1 MLRVRACVICGDP
14 IPAGRRVDRRYC
26 RMSCRSVAY
35 RARKGAK
42 RPPAATSPGAPG
54 AGPPQTR
61 YGVIP
66 SEVLDILAKYFGQH
80 QDALSAERT
89 AAQRRATEAEPAN
102 PPAPQLEDLQRA
114 LDAQRQRASQLESLS
129 GSRNRDV
136 TEHQEKRAAAEAHAT
151 QLEQRLRE
159 SEQRR
164 QSAHIQATA
173 RSRELEETP
182 QQIHSLKARAAQNH
196 AAASQ
201 QLAALKA
208 ERDRL
213 QVESAL
219 HRERAERDEAD
230 PIYDTTSAQATQM
243 LRTLLETQ
251 AEPAAL
257 HAHMQHF
264 GVVLRGAARW
274 FARQFI
280 RALLDSERPVDV
292 SVWATTAAADLRRQS
307 QQCPASFPA
316 SMPEWTAANPELVVQ
331 LALCVAGSTSARILG
346 TMPAVFR
353 PAPRA
358 PAAPPHVFQD
368 AEEAAPAAPATVAPV
383 SHPVDSVPH
392 PPSTH
397 PRPAPVQRPMGTE
410 GVPAPGR
417 EKDPPVD

>member
-42 RPPAATSPGAPG
+42 RPPAATCPGAPS
-54 AGPPQTR
+54 AGPPQSR

-66 SEVLDILAKYFGQH
+66 SEVLDTLTKYFGQH
-80 QDALSAERT
+80 QDSLITESP
-89 AAQRRATEAEPAN
+89 AAQRRATEAEPTN
-102 PPAPQLEDLQRA
+102 LPTPQLEDLQRA
-114 LDAQRQRASQLESLS
+114 LNAQRQHASQLESLAA
-129 GSRNRDV
+129 SRNRDV
-136 TEHQEKRAAAEAHAT
+136 TEHQEKRAATEAHAT
-151 QLEQRLRE
+151 QLEQQLRE

-164 QSAHIQATA
+164 QSAQIQATA
-173 RSRELEETP
+173 RGRELEET
-182 QQIHSLKARAAQNH
+182 QKHFNSLKARAAQDH

-208 ERDRL
+208 ERDQL
-213 QVESAL
+213 QAESAL
-219 HRERAERDEAD
+219 YRQRTERDEAD
-230 PIYDTTSAQATQM
+230 PIYDKTSAQATQM

-251 AEPAAL
+251 AKPAVL

-264 GVVLRGAARW
+264 GVVLRRAARW

-307 QQCPASFPA
+307 QQDPVPFPA
-316 SMPEWTAANPELVVQ
+316 GMPEWTAANPELVVQ
-331 LALCVAGSTSARILG
+331 LALCVAGSTSAQILG

-353 PAPRA
+353 SAPQA

-368 AEEAAPAAPATVAPV
+368 AESAPASPATVAPR
-383 SHPVDSVPH
+383 SYPVDSVPH

-397 PRPAPVQRPMGTE
+397 SRPAPAQRPMGAE
-410 GVPAPGR
+410 AVPAPSR